1 MPKQWK
7 LAELPFL
14 VGIPVPCLDNKG
26 KRIPETLMQE
36 WVGKAVVELTVCFGG
51 ATPLRAPSRNVVG
64 GRVLHEKDQMLVLS
78 GCPSPKDFLRQ
89 RSRIT
94 AFAKQMGEAMSQYA
108 VFVLAF
114 ASHSFLVI
122 DEQKAT

>member
-1 MPKQWK
+1 MPKPWK

-14 VGIPVPCLDNKG
+14 VGIPVPCLDNEG
-26 KRIPETLMQE
+26 KQVPEALMQE
-36 WVGKAVVELTVCFGG
+36 WVGKAVIELTACFGG
-51 ATPLRAPSRNVVG
+51 ATPLKAPSRNVVG

-78 GCPSPKDFLRQ
+78 GCPSHADFLRK
-89 RSRIT
+89 RRRIVE
-94 AFAKQMGEAMSQYA
+94 FAKRMGEAMSQYA

-122 DEQKAT
+122 DEQRAT